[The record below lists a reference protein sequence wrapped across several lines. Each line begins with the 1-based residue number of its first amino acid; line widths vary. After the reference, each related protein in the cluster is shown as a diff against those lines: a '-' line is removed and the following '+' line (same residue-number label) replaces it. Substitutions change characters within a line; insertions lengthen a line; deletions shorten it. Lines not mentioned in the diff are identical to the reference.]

1 MNLIPFVQRL
11 SAAVAAKD
19 KLEIEEICFELEY
32 TQLEREF
39 WSQEVFD
46 FFAEALQD
54 KATCNVKGSSSLVM
68 SLYNDFDKLTKPQ
81 IANLL
86 VIFDENAED
95 YGDEMLRH
103 SVSDMVARK
112 YPPEIAM
119 EIFKKWKQS
128 SSLKRMH
135 MAQVGLEVL
144 IMAGRLDGNSEKTAR
159 SLLGL
164 NLCGQ
169 RRGPG

>member
-11 SAAVAAKD
+11 SAAVAVKD
-19 KLEIEEICFELEY
+19 KSAIEEVCFDLEY
-32 TQLEREF
+32 TQLECEF
-39 WSQEVFD
+39 WAQEVFD
-46 FFAEALQD
+46 FFADALQD
-54 KATCNVKGSSSLVM
+54 KVTCSVKGSSSLVM
-68 SLYNDFDKLTKPQ
+68 SLYDDFDKLTKPQ
-81 IANLL
+81 ISNLL

-95 YGDEMLRH
+95 YDDEMLRH

-119 EIFKKWKQS
+119 KLFRQWKQS
-128 SSLKRMH
+128 NSLKRLH

-144 IMAGRLDGNSEKTAR
+144 LMAGRLDKNSEKAAR

-164 NLCGQ
+164 N
-169 RRGPG
+169 R

>member
-11 SAAVAAKD
+11 SAAVVAKD
-19 KLEIEEICFELEY
+19 KSEIEGVCFDLEY
-32 TQLEREF
+32 TQLECEF

-46 FFAEALQD
+46 FFANALQD
-54 KATCNVKGSSSLVM
+54 KATCSVKGSSSLVM

-112 YPPEIAM
+112 YPAETAM
-119 EIFKKWKQS
+119 KLFKQWRQS
-128 SSLKRMH
+128 NSSERLH

-144 IMAGRLDGNSEKTAR
+144 IMAGRLDPNAEKSAR
-159 SLLGL
+159 LLLGL
-164 NLCGQ
+164 NK
-169 RRGPG
+169 

>member
-1 MNLIPFVQRL
+1 MNLTPFVQRL
-11 SAAVAAKD
+11 SAAVVAKD
-19 KLEIEEICFELEY
+19 KSAIEEVCFDLEY
-32 TQLEREF
+32 TQLECEF
-39 WSQEVFD
+39 WEQEVFD
-46 FFAEALQD
+46 FFADALQD
-54 KATCNVKGSSSLVM
+54 KATCSVKGSSSLVM

-81 IANLL
+81 IASLP

-112 YPPEIAM
+112 YPPETAM
-119 EIFKKWKQS
+119 KLFKQWQQS
-128 SSLKRMH
+128 NSSKRLH

-144 IMAGRLDGNSEKTAR
+144 IMAGRLDPNSEKTAR

-164 NLCGQ
+164 NK
-169 RRGPG
+169 

>member
-19 KLEIEEICFELEY
+19 KSAIKEVCFELEY
-32 TQLEREF
+32 TQLECEF

-46 FFAEALQD
+46 FFANALQD
-54 KATCNVKGSSSLVM
+54 KVTCSVKGSSSLVM
-68 SLYNDFDKLTKPQ
+68 SLYDDFDKLTRLQ

-112 YPPEIAM
+112 YPPETAM
-119 EIFKKWKQS
+119 KLFKQWRQS
-128 SSLKRMH
+128 NSSERLH
-135 MAQVGLEVL
+135 MAQVGLEVSV
-144 IMAGRLDGNSEKTAR
+144 MAGRLDPSSEKTAR

-164 NLCGQ
+164 SK
-169 RRGPG
+169 

>member
-11 SAAVAAKD
+11 SAAVVAKD
-19 KLEIEEICFELEY
+19 NSAIEEVCFDREY

-39 WSQEVFD
+39 WAQGVFD
-46 FFAEALQD
+46 FFADALQD
-54 KATCNVKGSSSLVM
+54 KATCSVKGSSSLVM
-68 SLYNDFDKLTKPQ
+68 SLYNDFEKLKKPQ
-81 IANLL
+81 IESLL

-119 EIFKKWKQS
+119 KLFKQWTQS
-128 SSLKRMH
+128 NSSKRLH
-135 MAQVGLEVL
+135 MVQVRLEVL
-144 IMAGRLDGNSEKTAR
+144 IMSGRLDSNSEKTAR
-159 SLLGL
+159 G
-164 NLCGQ
+164 G
-169 RRGPG
+169 